1 MSREDYVRE
10 VKRYLQN
17 PNNYEKL
24 DEDPTGHFLREVKS
38 FLHDM
43 VNRKT
48 IEEETMRALLPD
60 KARTPRFLHL
70 TKNS

>member
-10 VKRYLQN
+10 VKHHLQN
-17 PNNYEKL
+17 PTNYEKL
-24 DEDPTGHFLREVKS
+24 VEDPTEIFLREVKS

-48 IEEETMRALLPD
+48 IDEETMRALLPD
-60 KARTPRFLHL
+60 KARTPHF
-70 TKNS
+70 